1 MEIKRY
7 EGTGRMSRAV
17 VYGDT
22 VYLCGQT
29 SRDQADMAG
38 QTKAVLAK
46 IEELLGKYGSDKDHI
61 LSATIYVG
69 QQRLRARSL
78 LRRSPHGFRR
88 HFGGNLHCGRPR
100 RRDGRVT
107 ESGAP
112 IFPTRILQ
120 SHFELGECG
129 KLTLRPAGAKPKEN
143 FD

>member
-61 LSATIYVG
+61 LSATIYVKDMALFDEMNG
-69 QQRLRARSL
+69 VWDAWVNNGCEPARCCVEVRMASDAIL
-78 LRRSPHGFRR
+78 VEISIVAGL
-88 HFGGNLHCGRPR
+88 
-100 RRDGRVT
+100 V
-107 ESGAP
+107 GA
-112 IFPTRILQ
+112 TA
-120 SHFELGECG
+120 E
-129 KLTLRPAGAKPKEN
+129 
-143 FD
+143 